1 MKEGEIKDK
10 NGLKLKEFTVTDDGE
25 TLIQLPLLQ
34 DLIESF
40 VEKCNYAISYVQ
52 VVTFQNRKKLRSS
65 HMTKISLA

>member
-40 VEKCNYAISYVQ
+40 VEKYNYTISYVQ